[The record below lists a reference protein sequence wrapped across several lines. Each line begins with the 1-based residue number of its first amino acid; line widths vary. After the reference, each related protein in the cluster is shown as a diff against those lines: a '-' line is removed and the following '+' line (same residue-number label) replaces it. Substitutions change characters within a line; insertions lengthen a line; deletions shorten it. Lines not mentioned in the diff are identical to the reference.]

1 MKLISINIRKK
12 HMVGLEI
19 EPEPELESAPRDAAG
34 LIAIDLDLYLD
45 LGLKE
50 GMEISLSELLEIL
63 EESEYRRARARALWN
78 LSAKEYPEKELY
90 LKLKKEFS
98 DSAANR
104 VIENLKELDILN
116 DRRYA
121 EMYAR
126 RLIEI
131 KKTPPSVAPY
141 LMAEKGIDKDLAKE
155 VVDTRGDDPRE
166 MIKEMIEKKYL
177 KELAQNGG
185 RDKTIARL
193 SRKGFKIGDIRAVLN
208 ELRIS
213 ENDGEDYGC

>member
-1 MKLISINIRKK
+1 M
-12 HMVGLEI
+12 GLELV
-19 EPEPELESAPRDAAG
+19 PEPELENAPRDAAG

-45 LGLKE
+45 LGLRE

-63 EESEYRRARARALWN
+63 EESEYKRARARALWN
-78 LSAKEYPEKELY
+78 VSMKEYPEKELY

-98 DSAANR
+98 DSAAKR
-104 VIENLKELDILN
+104 VIENLKELDIIN

-126 RLIEI
+126 RLIEV

-141 LMAEKGIDKDLAKE
+141 LMAEKGIDKNLAKE
-155 VVDTRGDDPRE
+155 VVNARGDDSRE
-166 MIKEMIEKKYL
+166 MIKEIIEKKYY
-177 KELAQNGG
+177 KNFAQKGG
-185 RDKTIARL
+185 RDKTIAQL
-193 SRKGFKIGDIRAVLN
+193 SRKGFKIGDIRAVLE
-208 ELRIS
+208 ELHIS